1 MKQILENTM
10 KERKILNVSII
21 HLNYD
26 RVHKFMCKRDLLVL
40 PNKNAKRNIMGF
52 SSKIIEYMCAGKAIV
67 STTVGEDMLDIF
79 ENGETAILIEPEN
92 EAALR
97 SALVNLI
104 TDEEKRKE
112 LGINARRYFE
122 DNLSEKVVKS
132 KINEF
137 LNDIVIAKR
146 F

>member
-26 RVHKFMCKRDLLVL
+26 MVHKFMCKMDMLVL

-52 SSKIIEYMCAGKAIV
+52 SSKIIEYMCAGKAII

-92 EAALR
+92 EVALR

-104 TDEEKRKE
+104 
-112 LGINARRYFE
+112 
-122 DNLSEKVVKS
+122 
-132 KINEF
+132 
-137 LNDIVIAKR
+137 
-146 F
+146 